1 MRQPTPA
8 SERSTAIRS
17 AFVLTVSDGVRGG
30 TRVDESGPALIER
43 LSGLG
48 FDVESAVVGD
58 EPDDIASTVGKALET
73 HALVVT
79 TGGTGL
85 GPRDST
91 PQAVRRLLDY
101 DVPGF
106 GEVMRARGRASTAF
120 ADLSRSLA
128 GVSGR
133 SLVICVP
140 GSRQAAVESLEAVE
154 PLLEHAL
161 ATIAGDT
168 RRHPTNAGR
177 G

>member
-1 MRQPTPA
+1 MRQATPT
-8 SERSTAIRS
+8 SERSTAIPS
-17 AFVLTVSDGVRGG
+17 AFVLTISDGVRSGS
-30 TRVDESGPALIER
+30 RVDESGPALVDR
-43 LSGLG
+43 LSAVG

-58 EPDDIASTVGKALET
+58 EPDDIASTVRHALT
-73 HALVVT
+73 AHALVVT

-91 PQAVRRLLDY
+91 PQAVRPLLDY
-101 DVPGF
+101 EVPGF
-106 GEVMRARGRASTAF
+106 GEVMRARGRASTVF

-133 SLVICVP
+133 SLVICMP

-161 ATIAGDT
+161 ATLAGDT
-168 RRHPTNAGR
+168 HRHPTNAGR